1 MVDSLEDIIIMEL
14 KNFNF
19 KRNSLGYEYL
29 IDAIKIVIEDS
40 KSANNFHDSIYV
52 PIGEKYGIKPENVL
66 WCINKIIM
74 LMYFNTNDEIITNYF
89 EVESNEKITT
99 KETFE
104 NARKE
109 LEKYGFIEVTV
120 FGKNTRTENQYRFIS
135 KWKTIILPKK
145 EKRKTH
151 INDKYI
157 K

>member
-1 MVDSLEDIIIMEL
+1 MGRKKNKNENKLKVFADWRHDKNYKGNKVKSFVALPHSLLMNET
-14 KNFNF
+14 F
-19 KRNSLGYEYL
+19 KRLRPSS
-29 IDAIKIVIEDS
+29 KIIYMYMTDYS
-40 KSANNFHDSIYV
+40 NGLQDFIFPKSIY
-52 PIGEKYGIKPENVL
+52 
-66 WCINKIIM
+66 
-74 LMYFNTNDEIITNYF
+74 
-89 EVESNEKITT
+89 EKITT
-99 KETFE
+99 KRTFE